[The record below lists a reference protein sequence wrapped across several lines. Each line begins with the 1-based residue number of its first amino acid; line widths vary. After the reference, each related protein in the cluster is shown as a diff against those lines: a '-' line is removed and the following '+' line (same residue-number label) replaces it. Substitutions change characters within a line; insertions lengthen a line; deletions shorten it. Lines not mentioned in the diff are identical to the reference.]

1 MSDKKDKKD
10 DLLNL
15 IDNIPDKVFNDDK
28 ITPDKDNKTDANKRR
43 KAIVQDTDDMNFDE
57 EAVIKARENALE
69 KIENHIQAMKKLVD
83 KDDLANYMLENRI
96 ELLEKSKFMLGEY
109 MVTILTQLSSSSR
122 AYEVLAKML
131 DTVANINDT
140 VVNVKSDREKISED
154 EIKKIITN
162 TTQLTTDI
170 LKENIKQFAEEEK
183 FRTKNKNAIT
193 VISNDKG
200 AVK

>member
-43 KAIVQDTDDMNFDE
+43 KAIVQDTDDMDFDE

-69 KIENHIQAMKKLVD
+69 KIENHIQAMKKLVN

-170 LKENIKQFAEEEK
+170 LKENIKQFAEEEH

-193 VISNDKG
+193 VISNDKR